1 MSNFLGSVWWLVIT
15 LGVLV
20 TFHEFGHFWVGRRF
34 GVKVLRFS
42 VGFGKPVWSRRG
54 RDGTEYA
61 IAAIPLGGYVKFLD
75 EREAP
80 VADSELDRAFN
91 RKPVWQRFLIVAA
104 GPLANLVL
112 CVLLLWSMLVI
123 GRPDY
128 LPRVGQATG
137 LAAEAGFRTG
147 DRLLA
152 IDGTPTPT
160 WNEALLP
167 LVRAGLAH
175 RTTEVEVTTPDATTA
190 RRRLHLE
197 RLPADIAETQVFDAT
212 GLLPAHW
219 MTPPVVGRIESGSAA
234 DGRLQAG
241 DRILAIDGVAVA
253 NFESIGPR
261 VQASAGAPVTL
272 SLDRHGNRIDVH
284 ATPRQTG
291 GGRWLLGVGPA
302 AAPSARY
309 DTVYRLG
316 PLVAVPAAFRETGTL
331 LKDSMGMLARMV
343 QGRASSDAVSGP
355 ITIARVANDSAQM
368 GPAWFLRFLA
378 LMSLS
383 LAVLNLLPIPI
394 LDGGHLLF
402 FTIEA
407 LVGHPLGERALAI
420 GQAVGGALL
429 LGLMGLA
436 FYNDIL
442 GLLR

>member
-1 MSNFLGSVWWLVIT
+1 MSNFFGSVWWLVIT

-34 GVKVLRFS
+34 GVKVLRFC

-54 RDGTEYA
+54 QDGTEYA

-80 VADSELDRAFN
+80 VADAELGRAFN

-104 GPLANLVL
+104 GPVANLAL
-112 CVLLLWSMLVI
+112 CVLLLWTMLVV

-128 LPRVGQATG
+128 LPRIGQATG
-137 LAAEAGFRTG
+137 LAAEAGFRPG
-147 DRLLA
+147 DRLQA
-152 IDGTPTPT
+152 IDGTATPT
-160 WNEALLP
+160 WNDALPP

-175 RTTEVEVTTPDATTA
+175 QRVDVEVTTSAGSIAHRQLPLDQ
-190 RRRLHLE
+190 
-197 RLPADIAETQVFDAT
+197 LPANVTETQVFDAT
-212 GLLPAHW
+212 GLMPAHW
-219 MTPPVVGRIESGSAA
+219 MMPPVVGRIEAGSAA
-234 DGRLQAG
+234 EGHLQAG

-261 VQASAGAPVTL
+261 LQSSAGAPVAL
-272 SLDRHGNRIDVH
+272 AVDRHGTRLQIR
-284 ATPRQTG
+284 ATPRQAD
-291 GGRWLLGVGPA
+291 GRWLLGVGPA
-302 AAPSARY
+302 EAPEAPY

-316 PLVAVPAAFRETGTL
+316 PIAAVPAAFRETGTL
-331 LKDSMGMLARMV
+331 LRDSVGMLARLV
-343 QGRASSDAVSGP
+343 QGRGSSDAVSGP

-383 LAVLNLLPIPI
+383 LGVLNLLPIPI
-394 LDGGHLLF
+394 LDGGHLMF
-402 FTIEA
+402 FAIEA
-407 LVGHPLGERALAI
+407 LVGHPLGERAMALGQAI
-420 GQAVGGALL
+420 GGAML